1 MDGVSMALPPVF
13 RGQTTNVGTT
23 HLNPAAASGTGPGPA
38 QRKNVLARMATASRS
53 TLQKSRNFTG
63 ALFKARPG
71 DASSIPR
78 SAPAANTPHTAP
90 APNGATASTAAAAS
104 ATPQAN
110 APVPPNGPAP
120 TGPTTGQQPAIPLTP
135 RLSMAL
141 QNQKLTFGGGGQP
154 NRTERLLEGILSKHD
169 QRYQDLAPLN
179 TQDSQKSEY
188 LMVDS
193 QNRLLHAHASD
204 IAISVFKSSENRVTS
219 ANDGKKMAMPT
230 DAHRAQITGVH
241 KDANNT
247 AWRVHEN
254 KLYALQGGQWQEH
267 NQGATLKT
275 LHNIGDGKLFA
286 LNDKGKVYALGDL
299 DTPLPF
305 EHKVTALGRSPGGEL
320 MALSKDSQNQ
330 HLLVQR
336 NALGPDLHDMHHLIP
351 PTGTDNDEAMTPK
364 SVAIAGQRLLVT
376 TASGK
381 LLQATMP
388 TVEERKKTMFVA
400 GELTLQPAPPSPA
413 LLAAFGNH
421 TLSDFFHDEKNVLH
435 ARVKDQQG
443 LEHSAAWDDRKQDFV
458 PGWSMAPLIMDRQA
472 GLPAL
477 TPDPTTQIQLPRGKI
492 ALLEEKSSALVQVP
506 RGEYARPQD
515 KRLVVNPPA
524 EELKETTEKTLLVQ
538 DPRTEE
544 WKKTSEKDI
553 KALQAGQDGFAY
565 IIDKDGKLKQLKVA
579 PQAAAHDM
587 GRGAD
592 LALQGRGTE
601 AKGSALRGAEGVVAD
616 KLAVQNDQNFM
627 TLSDGKLRLHDQNGE
642 RAVLPQ
648 PPGTGNIQ
656 AISTGGKDWFALRDG
671 AVYRLS
677 GDDANARKLNPQRTW
692 QAVQAPPTPP
702 GAVIQDLR
710 PNHDRRLLATTSAG
724 EFVKTATGWEAAAPA
739 PAARRNDHAAFNRLA
754 AAEPE
759 ALRRGSAK
767 LTVNVMGSNN
777 IESMKAK
784 QYAPAS
790 LTQNY
795 LTSHLSLTGAAKV
808 PADSLQHAWKGR
820 EGLKPIY
827 NEETALLHELDTRAA
842 AATGAATATQ
852 TRPMAAR
859 ITELG
864 PRLTSP
870 ESSELAELFNW
881 FQTSVTEDL
890 QKTLRELAED
900 EGALQKN
907 GALNPAFQ
915 GKPRANDMLPQV
927 ASVLRHSGIDNGHE
941 VGQLLTSL
949 QNVHFTLE
957 RRNTQKPL
965 DRSRTQ
971 GDHQALLR
979 ARLALD
985 VKVLNDISAALD
997 GFAAEVNKPGAK
1009 DFGTIATAL
1018 ATLHN
1023 DTYEGS
1029 PVKRYTDAGFRDHAS
1044 LEASYDATK
1053 NLLKHLRKDNH
1064 PLKRNVLQGLQTPA
1078 GPNNADVTRSLTQ
1091 ALRDLEPRE
1100 SVKLNRNYGGGI
1112 TGGVAGPAE
1121 PAFLGFRGNIDPE
1134 RTYGLTFTRFDRGLK
1149 VSMSRE
1155 GAISGTGSFG
1165 FGGGKS
1171 DTRTTAGD
1179 SHANLQT
1186 NGGWFGGSLDA
1197 KYKYANSTALSF
1209 FIRDDE
1215 IDDFM
1220 ADLMQTP
1227 LASSKR
1233 PAQGGLKPMALM
1245 DRGVEKEVRTTG
1257 KHAFD
1262 LDAGVNLESRT
1273 NKGRTDAEPVAGF
1286 MRFGAGL
1293 LGTVSLLSAERE
1305 RTEGHGSDG
1314 LHTDIYSSNRARF
1327 LEKGSVT
1334 GYARMFSTVFTSRP
1348 SNLFVAGGAP
1358 LGVSATLAF
1367 DNKTGKSYDVRF
1379 KNALPLQ
1386 TADVKSLGETLE
1398 KAFPGMSKNPSP
1410 DGKNP
1415 EQVLHD
1421 LKRKYLTEKPDEN
1434 DAQYAARQSLRQL
1447 DRQNTAAG
1455 QGSSLMSLM
1464 DMVVKHN
1471 NVNRLD
1477 QSAPSKRQID
1487 RVKQMLGRDC
1497 NEGNA
1502 QRIHDMMSADPQ
1514 FKGLLD
1520 AMKDTKG
1527 ATRAEIKLEVRDD
1540 IKERIEDG
1548 ALSGRLTDAMLKD
1561 MLSDKNNLRIKSIA
1575 VFQTAA
1581 KEDSFGT
1588 PLPFVSYKSGSALSI
1603 ERLMGEVTFEY
1614 GVDQTQPKK
1623 ATVDGEIADR
1633 GDSQPAQELG
1643 QATHGAFRPR

>member
-1 MDGVSMALPPVF
+1 MA
-13 RGQTTNVGTT
+13 
-23 HLNPAAASGTGPGPA
+23 
-38 QRKNVLARMATASRS
+38 
-53 TLQKSRNFTG
+53 
-63 ALFKARPG
+63 
-71 DASSIPR
+71 
-78 SAPAANTPHTAP
+78 
-90 APNGATASTAAAAS
+90 
-104 ATPQAN
+104 
-110 APVPPNGPAP
+110 
-120 TGPTTGQQPAIPLTP
+120 LTP

-141 QNQKLTFGGGGQP
+141 HNQKLVVGAPGQT

-169 QRYQDLAPLN
+169 QRYQGLAELN
-179 TQDSQKSEY
+179 QSAEKTEY
-188 LMVDS
+188 LMVDT
-193 QNRLLHAHASD
+193 QHRLLHAHASD
-204 IAISVFKSSENRVTS
+204 AAISLFKSSENRPNS
-219 ANDGKKMAMPT
+219 ASHVAMPT

-241 KDANNT
+241 KDTSNT
-247 AWRVHEN
+247 AWRIHEN
-254 KLYALQGGQWQEH
+254 KLYALQGGQWQE
-267 NQGATLKT
+267 NTQGATLKT
-275 LHNIGDGKLFA
+275 LHNIGGGHLFG
-286 LNDKGKVYALGDL
+286 LNDTGKVYSLNDL
-299 DTPLPF
+299 NTPLPF
-305 EHKVTALGRSPGGEL
+305 EHKVTAMGRSQNGEL
-320 MALSKDSQNQ
+320 MALSEDPHGQ

-336 NALGPDLHDMHHLIP
+336 NALGPDVHDVHHLIA
-351 PTGTDNDEAMTPK
+351 PTGTDNDEAMKPK
-364 SVAIAGQRLLVT
+364 SVAIAGQRLLAT

-388 TVEERKKTMFVA
+388 TVAERQQTRFVA
-400 GELTLQPAPPSPA
+400 GELTLQEAPPSRA
-413 LLAAFGNH
+413 LQAALGNH
-421 TLSDFFHDEKNVLH
+421 TVSDFFHDEANVLH

-443 LEHSAAWDDRKQDFV
+443 LEHSAAWDDQRQDFV
-458 PGWSMAPLIMDRQA
+458 PGWSMAPLVMDRQR
-472 GLPAL
+472 GLPVL
-477 TPDPTTQIQLPRGKI
+477 TPDAAAQIQLPRGKI
-492 ALLEEKSSALVQVP
+492 ASH
-506 RGEYARPQD
+506 D
-515 KRLVVNPPA
+515 N
-524 EELKETTEKTLLVQ
+524 TLLVQ

-544 WKKTSEKDI
+544 WKKTTEKDI

-565 IIDKDGKLKQLKVA
+565 LIDKDGKLKQLKVA

-592 LALQGRGTE
+592 LALQGRATE
-601 AKGSALRGAEGVVAD
+601 AKGTALRGAEHLVAA

-627 TLSDGKLRLHDQNGE
+627 TLSDGELRLHDQNGE
-642 RAVLPQ
+642 RALLPK
-648 PPGTGNIQ
+648 PPGTGDIQ
-656 AISTGGKDWFALRDG
+656 AISTGGKHWFALREG
-671 AVYRLS
+671 TLFQLT
-677 GDDANARKLNPQRTW
+677 GDEANARELNPQRSW
-692 QAVQAPPTPP
+692 HAVLGPDTPLD
-702 GAVIQDLR
+702 ATVDDLR
-710 PNHDRRLLATTSAG
+710 PNHDGRLLATTSAG
-724 EFVKTATGWEAAAPA
+724 DFVKTATGWEAATPA
-739 PAARRNDHAAFNRLA
+739 PAAPRNDHAAFNRLA

-759 ALRRGSAK
+759 TLRRGAAK

-777 IESMKAK
+777 VESIKAK

-808 PADSLQHAWKGR
+808 PADSVQHAWKGR

-827 NEETALLHELDTRAA
+827 AEETALLNELGTRAA
-842 AATGAATATQ
+842 AANAATRAPV
-852 TRPMAAR
+852 RPMAER
-859 ITELG
+859 IEDLA
-864 PRLTSP
+864 PRLMSP

-890 QKTLRELAED
+890 QKTLRELAQD
-900 EGALQKN
+900 EGALLKN
-907 GALNPAFQ
+907 GAINPAFQ
-915 GKPRANDMLPQV
+915 GKPRDNDMLPHV
-927 ASVLRHSGIDNGHE
+927 ASVLRHSGIDNAHE

-949 QNVHFTLE
+949 QARQFTLE
-957 RRNTQKPL
+957 RRSTESPL
-965 DRSRTQ
+965 DGSRTQ
-971 GDHQALLR
+971 GDKQALLR

-985 VKVLNDISAALD
+985 VKVLNDISSALD
-997 GFAAEVNKPGAK
+997 RFTDEVKKPGAK
-1009 DFGTIATAL
+1009 DFGTIAKDL
-1018 ATLHN
+1018 AALHN
-1023 DTYEGS
+1023 EAYEGS

-1078 GPNNADVTRSLTQ
+1078 GPGNADVTRSLTQ

-1155 GAISGTGSFG
+1155 GAVSGTGSFG

-1171 DTRTTAGD
+1171 DTRSTPGD

-1215 IDDFM
+1215 LDAFM
-1220 ADLMQTP
+1220 ADLMLTP

-1233 PAQGGLKPMALM
+1233 PTQGGLKPMALM

-1293 LGTVSLLSAERE
+1293 LGSVSLLSAERE

-1348 SNLFVAGGAP
+1348 SNMFVAGGAP

-1386 TADVKSLGETLE
+1386 HADVKALSESLE
-1398 KAFPGMSKNPSP
+1398 KAFPGISKNPPP

-1415 EQVLHD
+1415 EQLLQD
-1421 LKRKYLTEKPDEN
+1421 LKRKYQTDQPDQN

-1447 DRQNTAAG
+1447 DRQNTAAR

-1477 QSAPSKRQID
+1477 QAAPSKRQID

-1497 NEGNA
+1497 NAGNA
-1502 QRIHDMMSADPQ
+1502 ERIHDMMSADPQ
-1514 FKGLLD
+1514 LKGLLD
-1520 AMKDTKG
+1520 AMKDSKG
-1527 ATRAEIKLEVRDD
+1527 TTRAEIKLEVRDD

-1548 ALSGRLTDAMLKD
+1548 ALSGRLTDEMLKD
-1561 MLSDKNNLRIKSIA
+1561 LLSDKNNLRIKSIA
-1575 VFQTAA
+1575 VFKTAA

-1588 PLPFVSYKSGSALSI
+1588 PFPFVSYKSGSALSI
-1603 ERLMGEVTFEY
+1603 ERLMGEVTFDY
-1614 GVDQTQPKK
+1614 GPDQTNPKK
-1623 ATVDGEIADR
+1623 ATADGEIADR
-1633 GDSQPAQELG
+1633 GDSQAAQDLG
-1643 QATHGAFRPR
+1643 QAAHGAFRPR

>member
-1 MDGVSMALPPVF
+1 MALPPVF
-13 RGQTTNVGTT
+13 RGHTTSVGTT
-23 HLNPAAASGTGPGPA
+23 HLNPSATPGTGTGPT

-53 TLQKSRNFTG
+53 TLQKSRHFAG
-63 ALFKARPG
+63 GLFKARPG

-78 SAPAANTPHTAP
+78 SAAAANTPQTALAPHAAP
-90 APNGATASTAAAAS
+90 ASTTAAAS

-110 APVPPNGPAP
+110 APVPP
-120 TGPTTGQQPAIPLTP
+120 TGPTPSAPTAAQPPANALTP

-141 QNQKLTFGGGGQP
+141 HNQRLTFGGTDQP
-154 NRTERLLEGILSKHD
+154 TPTERLLEGILSKHD

-179 TQDSQKSEY
+179 QDAQKAEY

-204 IAISVFKSSENRVTS
+204 IAISLFKSSENRVAS
-219 ANDGKKMAMPT
+219 ASDGKKMAMPT

-247 AWRVHEN
+247 AWRIHEN
-254 KLYALQGGQWQEH
+254 KLYALHGGQWQE
-267 NQGATLKT
+267 NTQGATLKT
-275 LHNIGDGKLFA
+275 LHNIGGGNLFG
-286 LNDKGKVYALGDL
+286 LNDGGKVYELSDL
-299 DTPLPF
+299 TKPLDF
-305 EHKVTALGRSPGGEL
+305 TEKVTALGRSTAGAL
-320 MALSKDSQNQ
+320 MALSENASGNQ
-330 HLLVQR
+330 LLQLR
-336 NALGPDLHDMHHLIP
+336 NGLGADRHDAFPLIT
-351 PTGTDNDEAMTPK
+351 PTGTDNDAAMKAK
-364 SVAIAGQRLLVT
+364 SVALIGDRLLAT
-376 TASGK
+376 TASGE
-381 LLQATMP
+381 LLEAHLP
-388 TVEERKKTMFVA
+388 TAEAQQNNLLVN
-400 GELTLQPAPPSPA
+400 ELTLQKVRPSPA
-413 LLAAFGNH
+413 LQTAFGHH
-421 TLSDFFHDEKNVLH
+421 TVSGFFHDEKNLLH
-435 ARVKDQQG
+435 ATVKDQQG
-443 LEHSAAWDDRKQDFV
+443 VEHSASWDQAKQDFV
-458 PGWSMAPLIMDRQA
+458 PGWVMAPLVMDRQH
-472 GLPAL
+472 GLPVL
-477 TPDPTTQIQLPRGKI
+477 TPDAATQIQLPRGKI
-492 ALLEEKSSALVQVP
+492 ALYEQKRSSRVQAP
-506 RGEYARPQD
+506 RGEYVRPLD
-515 KRLVVNPPA
+515 KRLVHNPPV
-524 EELKETTEKTLLVQ
+524 EELKETIEKTLLVQ
-538 DPRTEE
+538 DPRTDE

-565 IIDKDGKLKQLKVA
+565 LIDKDGKLKQLKVA
-579 PQAAAHDM
+579 PQAAAHEM

-601 AKGSALRGAEGVVAD
+601 AKGTALRGAEGVVAD

-627 TLSDGKLRLHDQNGE
+627 TLSGGKLRLHDQNGE

-648 PPGTGNIQ
+648 PPGTGDIQ
-656 AISTGGKDWFALRDG
+656 AISTGGKHWFALRGG
-671 AVYRLS
+671 AVFQLS
-677 GDDANARKLNPQRTW
+677 GDEANARRLNPQRTW
-692 QAVQAPPTPP
+692 QAVQGPTTPP
-702 GAVIQDLR
+702 GTVLQDLR
-710 PNHDRRLLATTSAG
+710 PNHDGRLLATTSAG
-724 EFVKTATGWEAAAPA
+724 EFVKTATGWEAATPA
-739 PAARRNDHAAFNRLA
+739 PARPSNDHAAFNRLA

-759 ALRRGSAK
+759 TLRRGSAK
-767 LTVNVMGSNN
+767 VTVNVMGSNN

-790 LTQNY
+790 LRQNY
-795 LTSHLSLTGAAKV
+795 LTSHLSLTGAVKV

-827 NEETALLHELDTRAA
+827 TEETALLRELSTRAA
-842 AATGAATATQ
+842 AATGAATGTPP
-852 TRPMAAR
+852 RPMAAR
-859 ITELG
+859 INELA
-864 PRLTSP
+864 PRLSP

-890 QKTLRELAED
+890 QKTLRELAQD
-900 EGALQKN
+900 EGALLKN
-907 GALNPAFQ
+907 GAINPAFQ
-915 GKPRANDMLPQV
+915 GKPRNNDMLPQV
-927 ASVLRHSGIDNGHE
+927 ASVLRDSGIDNAHE
-941 VGQLLTSL
+941 LGKLLTKL
-949 QNVHFTLE
+949 KNAHFTLE
-957 RRNTQKPL
+957 RRNTQSPL
-965 DRSRTQ
+965 DGSRTQ
-971 GDHQALLR
+971 GDNQALLR

-997 GFAAEVNKPGAK
+997 GFANEVKKPGAK
-1009 DFGTIATAL
+1009 DFDTIATAL

-1023 DTYEGS
+1023 DAYEGS

-1078 GPNNADVTRSLTQ
+1078 GPNNAAVMLALTE
-1091 ALRDLEPRE
+1091 ALQNLEPRE
-1100 SVKLNRNYGGGI
+1100 SLKLNRNYGGGV

-1171 DTRTTAGD
+1171 DTKTTPGD

-1220 ADLMQTP
+1220 IDLMQTQ

-1314 LHTDIYSSNRARF
+1314 LHADVYSSNRARF

-1379 KNALPLQ
+1379 KHALPLR
-1386 TADVKSLGETLE
+1386 TADVKTLGDTLE

-1410 DGKNP
+1410 AGKAP
-1415 EQVLHD
+1415 EKVLQD
-1421 LKRKYLTEKPDEN
+1421 LKNKYLKATSDEN

-1447 DRQNTAAG
+1447 DRQNTAAS

-1477 QSAPSKRQID
+1477 QAAPSKRQID

-1497 NEGNA
+1497 NPGNA
-1502 QRIHDMMSADPQ
+1502 ERIHEMMSADPQ
-1514 FKGLLD
+1514 LKGLLD
-1520 AMKDTKG
+1520 AMKDSKG
-1527 ATRAEIKLEVRDD
+1527 TTRAEIKLEVRDD
-1540 IKERIEDG
+1540 VKERIEDG

-1561 MLSDKNNLRIKSIA
+1561 ILGDKNNLRIKSIA
-1575 VFQTAA
+1575 VFRTAA
-1581 KEDSFGT
+1581 KEDAFGT
-1588 PLPFVSYKSGSALSI
+1588 PFPFVSFKSGSALSI
-1603 ERLMGEVTFEY
+1603 ERLMGEVTFDY
-1614 GVDQTQPKK
+1614 GPDQRNPKK
-1623 ATVDGEIADR
+1623 ATADGAIADR
-1633 GDSQPAQELG
+1633 GDSQPAHELG
-1643 QATHGAFRPR
+1643 QAGNGAFRPR

>member
-1 MDGVSMALPPVF
+1 MALPTVS

-23 HLNPAAASGTGPGPA
+23 HLNPAAATATGPT

-53 TLQKSRNFTG
+53 TLQKSRHFAG
-63 ALFKARPG
+63 GLFKARPG

-78 SAPAANTPHTAP
+78 ASGAGNTTNTAL
-90 APNGATASTAAAAS
+90 APNAAAAS
-104 ATPQAN
+104 TTAAASAAPQAN
-110 APVPPNGPAP
+110 APVPPTGPA
-120 TGPTTGQQPAIPLTP
+120 TTQLPAMAMTT

-141 QNQKLTFGGGGQP
+141 HNQQLTFGGSGQP

-169 QRYQDLAPLN
+169 QRYQGLAELN
-179 TQDSQKSEY
+179 QSAEKTEY
-188 LMVDS
+188 LLVDT
-193 QNRLLHAHASD
+193 QHRLLHAHASD
-204 IAISVFKSSENRVTS
+204 AAISLFKSSEKR
-219 ANDGKKMAMPT
+219 ANNAFDVAMPT
-230 DAHRAQITGVH
+230 DAHRAQVTGVH
-241 KDANNT
+241 KDANNM
-247 AWRVHEN
+247 AWRIHEN
-254 KLYALQGGQWQEH
+254 KLYALQGGQWHE
-267 NQGATLKT
+267 NTQGATLKT
-275 LHNIGDGKLFA
+275 LHNIGAGNLFGLNGEGLVYS
-286 LNDKGKVYALGDL
+286 LNDLN
-299 DTPLPF
+299 TPLNF
-305 EHKVTALGRSPGGEL
+305 DHKVTALGRSPDGQL
-320 MALSKDSQNQ
+320 MALSEDTQGQ

-336 NALGPDLHDMHHLIP
+336 NALGAGVHDVHHLIT
-351 PTGTDNDEAMTPK
+351 PTGTDNDEALKPK
-364 SVAIAGQRLLVT
+364 SVAIAGQRLLAT

-388 TVEERKKTMFVA
+388 AVDDRKKTMLVT

-421 TLSDFFHDEKNVLH
+421 TVSDFFHDDKNVLH

-443 LEHSAAWDDRKQDFV
+443 LEHSAAWDDKRQDFV
-458 PGWSMAPLIMDRQA
+458 PGWSMAPLVMDRQH
-472 GLPAL
+472 GLPVL
-477 TPDPTTQIQLPRGKI
+477 TPEAAAQIQLPRGKI
-492 ALLEEKSSALVQVP
+492 ASH
-506 RGEYARPQD
+506 D
-515 KRLVVNPPA
+515 N
-524 EELKETTEKTLLVQ
+524 TLLVQ

-544 WKKTSEKDI
+544 WKKTTEKDI

-565 IIDKDGKLKQLKVA
+565 IIDKDGKLKQLKVV

-601 AKGSALRGAEGVVAD
+601 AKGTALRGAEHLVAD

-627 TLSDGKLRLHDQNGE
+627 TLSDGELRLHDQNGE
-642 RAVLPQ
+642 RAQLPK
-648 PPGTGNIQ
+648 PPGTGDIQ
-656 AISTGGKDWFALRDG
+656 AISTGGKDWFALRGG
-671 AVYRLS
+671 ALFRLS
-677 GDDANARKLNPQRTW
+677 GDDANARKLNPQRAW
-692 QAVQAPPTPP
+692 QAVQGPTTPP
-702 GAVIQDLR
+702 GAVLQDLR
-710 PNHDRRLLATTSAG
+710 PHHDGRLVATTSAG
-724 EFVKTATGWEAAAPA
+724 EFVKTATGWEAATPA
-739 PAARRNDHAAFNRLA
+739 PAAPRNDHAAFNRLA

-759 ALRRGSAK
+759 TLRRGSAK

-777 IESMKAK
+777 VESMKVK
-784 QYAPAS
+784 QYAPAT
-790 LTQNY
+790 LRQNY
-795 LTSHLSLTGAAKV
+795 LTAHLSLTGAAKV

-820 EGLKPIY
+820 EGLRPIY
-827 NEETALLHELDTRAA
+827 TEETALLRELHTRATT
-842 AATGAATATQ
+842 ATGAPG
-852 TRPMAAR
+852 RPMAQR
-859 ITELG
+859 IDDLA
-864 PRLTSP
+864 PRLTSH
-870 ESSELAELFNW
+870 ESGELAELFNW

-890 QKTLRELAED
+890 QKTLRELAQD
-900 EGALQKN
+900 EGALLKN
-907 GALNPAFQ
+907 GTVNPAFR
-915 GKPRANDMLPQV
+915 GKPRTNDMLPQV
-927 ASVLRHSGIDNGHE
+927 AGVMRHSGIDNAHE
-941 VGQLLTSL
+941 LGQLLDSL
-949 QNVHFTLE
+949 ENAHFTLE
-957 RRNTQKPL
+957 RRNTEKPL
-965 DRSRTQ
+965 DGSRTQ
-971 GDHQALLR
+971 GDKQALLR

-985 VKVLNDISAALD
+985 VKVLNDISTALD
-997 GFAAEVNKPGAK
+997 GFADEVKKPGAK
-1009 DFGTIATAL
+1009 DFAPIATAL
-1018 ATLHN
+1018 AALHN

-1064 PLKRNVLQGLQTPA
+1064 PLKRNILQGLETPA

-1171 DTRTTAGD
+1171 DTKTTPGD
-1179 SHANLQT
+1179 SHANIQS

-1233 PAQGGLKPMALM
+1233 PTQGGLKPMELM

-1273 NKGRTDAEPVAGF
+1273 NKGQTDAEPVAGF

-1386 TADVKSLGETLE
+1386 TADVKTLGETLE
-1398 KAFPGMSKNPSP
+1398 KAFPGMSKNPSAE
-1410 DGKNP
+1410 GKNP
-1415 EQVLHD
+1415 EQVLQD
-1421 LKRKYLTEKPDEN
+1421 LKSKYLTATPDEN

-1477 QSAPSKRQID
+1477 QAAPSKRQID

-1502 QRIHDMMSADPQ
+1502 RRIHDMMSADPQ

-1527 ATRAEIKLEVRDD
+1527 TTRAEIKLEVRDD
-1540 IKERIEDG
+1540 IKERIETG
-1548 ALSGRLTDAMLKD
+1548 ALDGSLTDAMLKD
-1561 MLSDKNNLRIKSIA
+1561 MLGDKNNLRIKSIA
-1575 VFQTAA
+1575 VFKTAA

-1588 PLPFVSYKSGSALSI
+1588 PFPFVSYKSGSALSI

-1614 GVDQTQPKK
+1614 GMDPTNPKK
-1623 ATVDGEIADR
+1623 ATADGDIADR
-1633 GDSQPAQELG
+1633 GDSQPALELG
-1643 QATHGAFRPR
+1643 QVGNGAFRPR

>member
-1 MDGVSMALPPVF
+1 MALPPVL

-23 HLNPAAASGTGPGPA
+23 HLNPAAATASGPT

-53 TLQKSRNFTG
+53 TLQKSRNFAG
-63 ALFKARPG
+63 GLFKARPG

-78 SAPAANTPHTAP
+78 ASGAGNTTHTAL
-90 APNGATASTAAAAS
+90 APNAATASTTTAATTAATAS
-104 ATPQAN
+104 ATAQGH

-120 TGPTTGQQPAIPLTP
+120 TGPATGQQPAVPLTP

-141 QNQKLTFGGGGQP
+141 HNQKLTFGAPGQT

-169 QRYQDLAPLN
+169 QRYQGLAELN
-179 TQDSQKSEY
+179 QGAEKTEY
-188 LMVDS
+188 LLVDT

-204 IAISVFKSSENRVTS
+204 AAISLFKSSEKR
-219 ANDGKKMAMPT
+219 ANNAFDVAMPT

-241 KDANNT
+241 KDASNT
-247 AWRVHEN
+247 AWRIHEN
-254 KLYALQGGQWQEH
+254 KLYALQGGQWQE
-267 NQGATLKT
+267 NTQGATLKT
-275 LHNIGDGKLFA
+275 LHSIGDGNLFG
-286 LNDKGKVYALGDL
+286 LNDEGKVYSLNDL
-299 DTPLPF
+299 NTPLHF
-305 EHKVTALGRSPGGEL
+305 EHKVTALGRSSNGEL
-320 MALSKDSQNQ
+320 MALSEDSQGQ

-336 NALGPDLHDMHHLIP
+336 NALGLGVHDVHHLIT
-351 PTGTDNDEAMTPK
+351 PTGTDNDEAMKPK
-364 SVAIAGQRLLVT
+364 SVAIAGQRLLAT

-388 TVEERKKTMFVA
+388 TVDERQQMRFVA
-400 GELTLQPAPPSPA
+400 GELTLQEAPPSRA
-413 LLAAFGNH
+413 LQAAFGNH
-421 TLSDFFHDEKNVLH
+421 TVSDFFHDEANVLH

-443 LEHSAAWDDRKQDFV
+443 LEHSAAWDDKRQDFV
-458 PGWSMAPLIMDRQA
+458 PGWSMAPLVMDRQR
-472 GLPAL
+472 GLPVLA
-477 TPDPTTQIQLPRGKI
+477 PDAAAQIQLPRGKI
-492 ALLEEKSSALVQVP
+492 ASH
-506 RGEYARPQD
+506 D
-515 KRLVVNPPA
+515 N
-524 EELKETTEKTLLVQ
+524 TLLVQ

-544 WKKTSEKDI
+544 WKKTTEKDI

-601 AKGSALRGAEGVVAD
+601 AKGTAMRGAEHLVAD

-627 TLSDGKLRLHDQNGE
+627 TLSDGELRLHDQNGE
-642 RAVLPQ
+642 RALLPQ
-648 PPGTGNIQ
+648 PPGDGDIQ
-656 AISTGGKDWFALRDG
+656 AISTGGKHWFALRDG
-671 AVYRLS
+671 TLFQLT
-677 GDDANARKLNPQRTW
+677 GDDANARKLNPQRAW
-692 QAVQAPPTPP
+692 HAVLGPDTPLD
-702 GAVIQDLR
+702 ATLEDLR
-710 PNHDRRLLATTSAG
+710 PNHDGRLLATTSAG
-724 EFVKTATGWEAAAPA
+724 EFVKTATGWEAATPA
-739 PAARRNDHAAFNRLA
+739 PAAPRNDHAAFNRLA

-759 ALRRGSAK
+759 TLRRGSAK
-767 LTVNVMGSNN
+767 VTVNVMGSNN
-777 IESMKAK
+777 IESMKA
-784 QYAPAS
+784 QQFAPAS
-790 LTQNY
+790 FTQNY

-820 EGLKPIY
+820 EGLRPIY
-827 NEETALLHELDTRAA
+827 TEETALLRELDTRAT
-842 AATGAATATQ
+842 AATGAAG
-852 TRPMAAR
+852 RPMAER
-859 ITELG
+859 IDDLA
-864 PRLTSP
+864 PRLMSP

-900 EGALQKN
+900 EGALLKN
-907 GALNPAFQ
+907 GAINPAFR
-915 GKPRANDMLPQV
+915 GKPRDNDMLPQV

-941 VGQLLTSL
+941 VGQMLTSL
-949 QNVHFTLE
+949 QNAHFTLE
-957 RRNTQKPL
+957 RRNTQNPL
-965 DRSRTQ
+965 DGSRAQ
-971 GDHQALLR
+971 GDKQALLR

-997 GFAAEVNKPGAK
+997 GFADEVKKPGAK
-1009 DFGTIATAL
+1009 DFATIATAL

-1023 DTYEGS
+1023 EAYEGS
-1029 PVKRYTDAGFRDHAS
+1029 AVKRYTDAGFRDHAS

-1134 RTYGLTFTRFDRGLK
+1134 RNYGLTFTRFDRGLK

-1171 DTRTTAGD
+1171 DTKTTPGD

-1233 PAQGGLKPMALM
+1233 PTQAGLKPMELM

-1273 NKGRTDAEPVAGF
+1273 NKGQTDAEPVAGF

-1293 LGTVSLLSAERE
+1293 LGSVSLLSAERE

-1314 LHTDIYSSNRARF
+1314 LHTNIYSSNRARF

-1386 TADVKSLGETLE
+1386 QADVKALSESLE
-1398 KAFPGMSKNPSP
+1398 KAFPGMSKNPP
-1410 DGKNP
+1410 LDGKNP
-1415 EQVLHD
+1415 EQVLQD
-1421 LKRKYLTEKPDEN
+1421 LKRKYLTHRPDDN

-1477 QSAPSKRQID
+1477 QAAPSKRQID

-1520 AMKDTKG
+1520 AMKDTRG
-1527 ATRAEIKLEVRDD
+1527 TTRAEIKLEVRDD
-1540 IKERIEDG
+1540 VKERIEDG
-1548 ALSGRLTDAMLKD
+1548 ALSGRLTDQMLKD
-1561 MLSDKNNLRIKSIA
+1561 LLSDKNNLRIKSIA
-1575 VFQTAA
+1575 VFKTAA

-1588 PLPFVSYKSGSALSI
+1588 PFPFVSYKSGSALSI
-1603 ERLMGEVTFEY
+1603 ERLMGEVTFDY
-1614 GVDQTQPKK
+1614 GMDPTNPKK
-1623 ATVDGEIADR
+1623 ATADGDIADR
-1633 GDSQPAQELG
+1633 GDPQPAHELG
-1643 QATHGAFRPR
+1643 QANNGAFRPR

>member
-1 MDGVSMALPPVF
+1 MALPPVL

-23 HLNPAAASGTGPGPA
+23 HLNPAAATASGPT

-53 TLQKSRNFTG
+53 TLQKSRNFAG
-63 ALFKARPG
+63 GLFKARPG
-71 DASSIPR
+71 DASSVPR
-78 SAPAANTPHTAP
+78 ASGAGNTTNAAL
-90 APNGATASTAAAAS
+90 APNAATASTTAAAS
-104 ATPQAN
+104 AAPQAN
-110 APVPPNGPAP
+110 APVPPTGPGP
-120 TGPTTGQQPAIPLTP
+120 TGPTTGQQPAVPLTP

-141 QNQKLTFGGGGQP
+141 HNQKLTFGAPGQT

-169 QRYQDLAPLN
+169 QRYQGLAELN
-179 TQDSQKSEY
+179 QSTEKTEY
-188 LMVDS
+188 LLVDT
-193 QNRLLHAHASD
+193 QHRLLHAHASD
-204 IAISVFKSSENRVTS
+204 AAISLFKSSEKR
-219 ANDGKKMAMPT
+219 ANNAFDVAMPT

-241 KDANNT
+241 KDASNT
-247 AWRVHEN
+247 AWRIHEN
-254 KLYALQGGQWQEH
+254 KLYALQGGQWQE
-267 NQGATLKT
+267 NTQGATLKT
-275 LHNIGDGKLFA
+275 LHNIGSGNLFG
-286 LNDKGKVYALGDL
+286 LNDKGKVYSLNDL
-299 DTPLPF
+299 TAPLDF
-305 EHKVTALGRSPGGEL
+305 EDKVTALGRSTAGEL
-320 MALSKDSQNQ
+320 MALSENSSGSQ
-330 HLLVQR
+330 LLQLR
-336 NALGPDLHDMHHLIP
+336 NSLGPGVHDALQLIA
-351 PTGTDNDEAMTPK
+351 PTGTDNDEAMKAK
-364 SVAIAGQRLLVT
+364 SVAVIGDRLLAT

-381 LLQATMP
+381 LLQADLP
-388 TVEERKKTMFVA
+388 TAAERRNNLFVA
-400 GELTLQPAPPSPA
+400 GELTLQAAPPSRA
-413 LLAAFGNH
+413 LQAAFGNH
-421 TLSDFFHDEKNVLH
+421 TVSDFFHDEANVLH

-443 LEHSAAWDDRKQDFV
+443 LEHSAAWDDRRQDFV
-458 PGWSMAPLIMDRQA
+458 PGWSMAPLVMDRQR

-477 TPDPTTQIQLPRGKI
+477 TPDAATQIQLPRGKI
-492 ALLEEKSSALVQVP
+492 ALHEERRSAPVQLP
-506 RGEYARPQD
+506 RGEYVRPLD
-515 KRLVVNPPA
+515 KRLVHNPPV
-524 EELKETTEKTLLVQ
+524 EELKETIEKTLMVQ

-544 WKKTSEKDI
+544 WKKTTEKDV

-565 IIDKDGKLKQLKVA
+565 LIDKDGKLKQLKVA

-601 AKGSALRGAEGVVAD
+601 AKGTALRGAEHLVAD

-627 TLSDGKLRLHDQNGE
+627 TLSNGELRLHDQNGE
-642 RAVLPQ
+642 RAQLPK
-648 PPGTGNIQ
+648 PPGTGDIQ
-656 AISTGGKDWFALRDG
+656 AISTGGKDWFALRGG
-671 AVYRLS
+671 AVFQLS
-677 GDDANARKLNPQRTW
+677 GDDANARQLNPQRTW
-692 QAVQAPPTPP
+692 QAVQGPTTPP
-702 GAVIQDLR
+702 GAVLQDLR
-710 PNHDRRLLATTSAG
+710 PHHDGRLLATTSAG
-724 EFVKTATGWEAAAPA
+724 EFVKTAAGWEAATPA
-739 PAARRNDHAAFNRLA
+739 PAAPRNDHAAFNRLA

-759 ALRRGSAK
+759 TLRRGSAK

-777 IESMKAK
+777 VESMKVK
-784 QYAPAS
+784 QYAPAT
-790 LTQNY
+790 LRQNY

-820 EGLKPIY
+820 EGLRPIY
-827 NEETALLHELDTRAA
+827 TEETALLRELHTRAT
-842 AATGAATATQ
+842 AATGAAG
-852 TRPMAAR
+852 RPMAQR
-859 ITELG
+859 IDDLA

-870 ESSELAELFNW
+870 ESGELAELFNW

-890 QKTLRELAED
+890 QKTLRELAQD
-900 EGALQKN
+900 EGALLKN
-907 GALNPAFQ
+907 GAINPAFR
-915 GKPRANDMLPQV
+915 GKPRNNDMLPQV
-927 ASVLRHSGIDNGHE
+927 ASVLRDSGIDNAHE
-941 VGQLLTSL
+941 VGQLLTTL
-949 QNVHFTLE
+949 ENAHFTLE
-957 RRNTQKPL
+957 RRNTEKPL
-965 DRSRTQ
+965 DGSRTQ
-971 GDHQALLR
+971 GDKQALLR

-985 VKVLNDISAALD
+985 VKVLNDISIALD
-997 GFAAEVNKPGAK
+997 GFADEVKKPGAK
-1009 DFGTIATAL
+1009 DFAPIATAL
-1018 ATLHN
+1018 AALHN

-1064 PLKRNVLQGLQTPA
+1064 PLKRNILQGLETPA

-1171 DTRTTAGD
+1171 DTKTTSGD

-1233 PAQGGLKPMALM
+1233 PTQAGLKPMELM

-1273 NKGRTDAEPVAGF
+1273 NKGQTDAEPVAGF

-1379 KNALPLQ
+1379 KSALPLQ
-1386 TADVKSLGETLE
+1386 TADVKTLGETLD

-1415 EQVLHD
+1415 EQVLRD
-1421 LKRKYLTEKPDEN
+1421 LKGKYLTDTPAEN

-1471 NVNRLD
+1471 NVNRVD
-1477 QSAPSKRQID
+1477 QAAPSKRQID

-1502 QRIHDMMSADPQ
+1502 QRIHDMMSTDPQ

-1520 AMKDTKG
+1520 AMKDTRG
-1527 ATRAEIKLEVRDD
+1527 TTRAEIKLEVRDD

-1575 VFQTAA
+1575 VFKTAA

-1588 PLPFVSYKSGSALSI
+1588 PFPFVSYKSGSALSI

-1614 GVDQTQPKK
+1614 GMDPTNPKK
-1623 ATVDGEIADR
+1623 ATADGDIADR
-1633 GDSQPAQELG
+1633 GDSQPAHELG
-1643 QATHGAFRPR
+1643 QAGNGAFRPR

>member
-1 MDGVSMALPPVF
+1 MDGVSMALPPVL

-23 HLNPAAASGTGPGPA
+23 HLNPTAATATGPT

-53 TLQKSRNFTG
+53 TLAKSRNFAG
-63 ALFKARPG
+63 GLFKARPG

-78 SAPAANTPHTAP
+78 SAPAANTAVGANVATASASAQRLAP
-90 APNGATASTAAAAS
+90 APPT
-104 ATPQAN
+104 
-110 APVPPNGPAP
+110 GPAP
-120 TGPTTGQQPAIPLTP
+120 TGTTAGQPPALALTP

-141 QNQKLTFGGGGQP
+141 ENRKLVVGAPGQT
-154 NRTERLLEGILSKHD
+154 NRTERLLEGVLNKHD
-169 QRYQDLAPLN
+169 QRYQGLAQLN
-179 TQDSQKSEY
+179 QSAAKTEY
-188 LMVDS
+188 LLVDT
-193 QNRLLHAHASD
+193 QHRLLHAHASD
-204 IAISVFKSSENRVTS
+204 AAISLFKSSENRPYNASHV
-219 ANDGKKMAMPT
+219 AMPT

-247 AWRVHEN
+247 AWRIHEN
-254 KLYALQGGQWQEH
+254 KLYALQGGQWQEQT
-267 NQGATLKT
+267 QGAALKS
-275 LHNIGDGKLFA
+275 LHNIGEGNLFGLDDEGQVYS
-286 LNDKGKVYALGDL
+286 LNNLN
-299 DTPLPF
+299 TPLTF
-305 EHKVTALGRSPGGEL
+305 EHKVTALGRSPDGEL
-320 MALSKDSQNQ
+320 MALSEDSQAQ
-330 HLLVQR
+330 QLLVQR
-336 NALGPDLHDMHHLIP
+336 NALGPDLHDVHHLIA
-351 PTGTDNDEAMTPK
+351 PTGTDNDEAMKPK
-364 SVAIAGQRLLVT
+364 SVAIAGQRLLAT

-381 LLQATMP
+381 WLEATMP
-388 TVEERKKTMFVA
+388 SIDDRKNNMFVA
-400 GELTLQPAPPSPA
+400 GELTLQEARPSPA
-413 LLAAFGNH
+413 LQAAFGNH
-421 TLSDFFHDEKNVLH
+421 TVSDFFHDEANVLH

-443 LEHSAAWDDRKQDFV
+443 LEHSAAWDDKRRDFV
-458 PGWSMAPLIMDRQA
+458 PGWSMAPLVMDRQR
-472 GLPAL
+472 GLPVL
-477 TPDPTTQIQLPRGKI
+477 TPDVATQIQLPRGKI
-492 ALLEEKSSALVQVP
+492 ACH
-506 RGEYARPQD
+506 D
-515 KRLVVNPPA
+515 N
-524 EELKETTEKTLLVQ
+524 TLLVQ

-544 WKKTSEKDI
+544 WKKTTEKDL
-553 KALQAGQDGFAY
+553 KAVQAGQDGFAY

-587 GRGAD
+587 GRGVD

-601 AKGSALRGAEGVVAD
+601 AKGTAMRGAEHLVAD

-627 TLSDGKLRLHDQNGE
+627 TLSEGKLRLHDQNGQ
-642 RAVLPQ
+642 RALLPQ
-648 PPGTGNIQ
+648 PPGTGDIQ
-656 AISTGGKDWFALRDG
+656 AISTGSKHWFALRDG
-671 AVYRLS
+671 ALFQLT
-677 GDDANARKLNPQRTW
+677 GDDADARQLNPQRTW
-692 QAVQAPPTPP
+692 HAVLGPNTPVE
-702 GAVIQDLR
+702 ATLEDLR
-710 PNHDRRLLATTSAG
+710 PNHDGRLLATTTAG

-739 PAARRNDHAAFNRLA
+739 PAAPRNDHAAFNRLA

-759 ALRRGSAK
+759 TLRRGTAK

-808 PADSLQHAWKGR
+808 PADSIQHAWKGR

-827 NEETALLHELDTRAA
+827 TEETALLRELQTRAPGA
-842 AATGAATATQ
+842 IGAAGQ
-852 TRPMAAR
+852 PMAER
-859 ITELG
+859 IHDLG

-870 ESSELAELFNW
+870 ESKELAELFNW

-890 QKTLRELAED
+890 QKTLRELAQD
-900 EGALQKN
+900 EGALLKN
-907 GALNPAFQ
+907 GAINPAFR
-915 GKPRANDMLPQV
+915 GKPRDNDMLPQV
-927 ASVLRHSGIDNGHE
+927 ASLLRHSGVDNTHE
-941 VGQLLTSL
+941 LGQLLTSL
-949 QNVHFTLE
+949 QSKQFTLE
-957 RRNTQKPL
+957 RRNTETPL
-965 DRSRTQ
+965 GGTRTQ
-971 GDHQALLR
+971 GDSQALLR

-985 VKVLNDISAALD
+985 VKVLNDISTALD
-997 GFAAEVNKPGAK
+997 GFASEVKKPGNK

-1018 ATLHN
+1018 AALHN

-1064 PLKRNVLQGLQTPA
+1064 PLKRNVLQGLETAA

-1100 SVKLNRNYGGGI
+1100 SVKLNRSYGGGI
-1112 TGGVAGPAE
+1112 TGGMAGPAE

-1171 DTRTTAGD
+1171 DTHTTPGD
-1179 SHANLQT
+1179 SHANLQS

-1209 FIRDDE
+1209 FIREDE
-1215 IDDFM
+1215 LDEFM

-1233 PAQGGLKPMALM
+1233 PVQGGLKPMALM

-1273 NKGRTDAEPVAGF
+1273 NKGQTDAEPVAGF

-1293 LGTVSLLSAERE
+1293 LGSVSLLSAERE

-1314 LHTDIYSSNRARF
+1314 LQTNIYSSNRARF

-1334 GYARMFSTVFTSRP
+1334 GYARMFSTVFSSRP
-1348 SNLFVAGGAP
+1348 SNLFVAGNAP

-1386 TADVKSLGETLE
+1386 TADVKTLGETLE

-1415 EQVLHD
+1415 EQVLQH
-1421 LKRKYLTEKPDEN
+1421 LKGKYLKDTPDEN

-1447 DRQNTAAG
+1447 DRQNTAAS

-1477 QSAPSKRQID
+1477 QAAPSKRQID
-1487 RVKQMLGRDC
+1487 RVKELLGRDC
-1497 NEGNA
+1497 NPGNA
-1502 QRIHDMMSADPQ
+1502 QRIHDLMSADPQ

-1520 AMKDTKG
+1520 AMKESKG
-1527 ATRAEIKLEVRDD
+1527 TTRAEIKLEVRDD

-1561 MLSDKNNLRIKSIA
+1561 ILSDKNNLRIKSIA
-1575 VFQTAA
+1575 VFKTAA
-1581 KEDSFGT
+1581 KEDAFGT
-1588 PLPFVSYKSGSALSI
+1588 PFPFVSYKSGSALSI
-1603 ERLMGEVTFEY
+1603 ERLMGEVAFDY
-1614 GVDQTQPKK
+1614 GMDPMNPKK
-1623 ATVDGEIADR
+1623 ATADGEIADR
-1633 GDSQPAQELG
+1633 GDSQAAHELG

>member
-1 MDGVSMALPPVF
+1 MALNSVF
-13 RGQTTNVGTT
+13 RGQATNVGSV
-23 HLNPAAASGTGPGPA
+23 PATPSASATGPA
-38 QRKNVLARMATASRS
+38 QRKNVMARMATASRS
-53 TLQKSRNFTG
+53 TLQKSRNFAG
-63 ALFKARPG
+63 GLFKARQG
-71 DASSIPR
+71 DASSTPR
-78 SAPAANTPHTAP
+78 ASGAGNTTNTAL
-90 APNGATASTAAAAS
+90 APNAAAAS
-104 ATPQAN
+104 ATAAASAAPQAN
-110 APVPPNGPAP
+110 APVPPTGPAPAAP
-120 TGPTTGQQPAIPLTP
+120 TGPATTQLPAMAMTP

-141 QNQKLTFGGGGQP
+141 HNQQLTFGGSGQP

-169 QRYQDLAPLN
+169 QRYQGLAELN
-179 TQDSQKSEY
+179 QSTEKTEY
-188 LMVDS
+188 LLVDT
-193 QNRLLHAHASD
+193 QHRLLHAHASD
-204 IAISVFKSSENRVTS
+204 AAISLFKSSEKR
-219 ANDGKKMAMPT
+219 ANNAFDVAMPT

-247 AWRVHEN
+247 AWRIHEN
-254 KLYALQGGQWQEH
+254 KLYALQGGQWQE
-267 NQGATLKT
+267 NTQGATLKT
-275 LHNIGDGKLFA
+275 LHNIGAGNLFGLNGEGRVYS
-286 LNDKGKVYALGDL
+286 LNDLN
-299 DTPLPF
+299 TPLNF
-305 EHKVTALGRSPGGEL
+305 DHKVTALGRSPDGQL
-320 MALSKDSQNQ
+320 MALSEDTQGQ

-336 NALGPDLHDMHHLIP
+336 NALGAGVHDVHHLIT
-351 PTGTDNDEAMTPK
+351 PTGTDNDEALKPK
-364 SVAIAGQRLLVT
+364 SVAIAGQRLLAT

-388 TVEERKKTMFVA
+388 AVDDRKKTMFVT

-421 TLSDFFHDEKNVLH
+421 TVSDFFHDDKNVLH

-443 LEHSAAWDDRKQDFV
+443 LEHSAAWDDKRQDFV
-458 PGWSMAPLIMDRQA
+458 PGWSMAPLVMDRQQ
-472 GLPAL
+472 GLPVL
-477 TPDPTTQIQLPRGKI
+477 TPDAAAQIQLPRGKI
-492 ALLEEKSSALVQVP
+492 ASH
-506 RGEYARPQD
+506 D
-515 KRLVVNPPA
+515 N
-524 EELKETTEKTLLVQ
+524 TLLVQ

-544 WKKTSEKDI
+544 WKKTTEKDI

-565 IIDKDGKLKQLKVA
+565 IIDKDGKLKQLKVV

-601 AKGSALRGAEGVVAD
+601 AKGTALRGAEHLVAD

-627 TLSDGKLRLHDQNGE
+627 TLSDGELRLHDQNGE
-642 RAVLPQ
+642 RAQLPK
-648 PPGTGNIQ
+648 PPGTGDIQ
-656 AISTGGKDWFALRDG
+656 AISTGGKDWFALRGG
-671 AVYRLS
+671 ALFRLS

-692 QAVQAPPTPP
+692 QAVQGPTTPP
-702 GAVIQDLR
+702 GAVLQDLR
-710 PNHDRRLLATTSAG
+710 PHHDGRLLATTSAG
-724 EFVKTATGWEAAAPA
+724 EFVKTATGWEAATPT
-739 PAARRNDHAAFNRLA
+739 PAAPRNDHAAFNRLA

-759 ALRRGSAK
+759 TLRRGSAK

-777 IESMKAK
+777 VESMKVK
-784 QYAPAS
+784 QYAPAT
-790 LTQNY
+790 LRQNY
-795 LTSHLSLTGAAKV
+795 LTAHLSLTGAAKV

-820 EGLKPIY
+820 EGLRPIY
-827 NEETALLHELDTRAA
+827 TEETALLRELHTRAT
-842 AATGAATATQ
+842 AATGAPG
-852 TRPMAAR
+852 RPMAQR
-859 ITELG
+859 IDDLA

-870 ESSELAELFNW
+870 ESGELAELFNW

-890 QKTLRELAED
+890 QKTLRELAQD
-900 EGALQKN
+900 EGALLKN
-907 GALNPAFQ
+907 GAVNPAFR
-915 GKPRANDMLPQV
+915 GKPRTNDMLSQV
-927 ASVLRHSGIDNGHE
+927 AGVLRHSGIDNAHE
-941 VGQLLTSL
+941 LGQLLDSL
-949 QNVHFTLE
+949 ENAHFTLE
-957 RRNTQKPL
+957 RRNTEKPL
-965 DRSRTQ
+965 DGSRTQ
-971 GDHQALLR
+971 GDKQALLR

-997 GFAAEVNKPGAK
+997 GFADEVKKPGAK
-1009 DFGTIATAL
+1009 DFAPIATAL
-1018 ATLHN
+1018 AALHN

-1064 PLKRNVLQGLQTPA
+1064 PLKRNILQGLETPA

-1171 DTRTTAGD
+1171 DTKTTPGD
-1179 SHANLQT
+1179 SHANIQS

-1233 PAQGGLKPMALM
+1233 PTQAGLKPMELM

-1273 NKGRTDAEPVAGF
+1273 NKGQTDAEPVAGF

-1386 TADVKSLGETLE
+1386 TADVKTLGETLE
-1398 KAFPGMSKNPSP
+1398 KAFPGLSKNPSAE
-1410 DGKNP
+1410 GKNP
-1415 EQVLHD
+1415 GQVLQD
-1421 LKRKYLTEKPDEN
+1421 LKSKYLTATPDEN

-1477 QSAPSKRQID
+1477 QAAPSKRQID

-1527 ATRAEIKLEVRDD
+1527 TTRAEIKLEVRDD
-1540 IKERIEDG
+1540 IKERVETG
-1548 ALSGRLTDAMLKD
+1548 ALDGSLTDAMLKD
-1561 MLSDKNNLRIKSIA
+1561 MLGDKNNLRIKSIA
-1575 VFQTAA
+1575 VFKTAA

-1588 PLPFVSYKSGSALSI
+1588 PFPFVSYKSGSALSI

-1614 GVDQTQPKK
+1614 GMDPTNPKK
-1623 ATVDGEIADR
+1623 ATADGDIADR
-1633 GDSQPAQELG
+1633 GDSQPALELG
-1643 QATHGAFRPR
+1643 QVGNGAFRPR

>member
-1 MDGVSMALPPVF
+1 MA
-13 RGQTTNVGTT
+13 
-23 HLNPAAASGTGPGPA
+23 
-38 QRKNVLARMATASRS
+38 
-53 TLQKSRNFTG
+53 
-63 ALFKARPG
+63 
-71 DASSIPR
+71 
-78 SAPAANTPHTAP
+78 
-90 APNGATASTAAAAS
+90 
-104 ATPQAN
+104 
-110 APVPPNGPAP
+110 
-120 TGPTTGQQPAIPLTP
+120 LTP

-141 QNQKLTFGGGGQP
+141 HNQKLVVGAPGQT

-169 QRYQDLAPLN
+169 QRYQGLAELN
-179 TQDSQKSEY
+179 QSAEKTEY
-188 LMVDS
+188 LMVDT
-193 QNRLLHAHASD
+193 QHRLLHAHASD
-204 IAISVFKSSENRVTS
+204 AAISLFKSSENRPNS
-219 ANDGKKMAMPT
+219 ASHVAMPT

-241 KDANNT
+241 KDTSNT
-247 AWRVHEN
+247 AWRIHEN
-254 KLYALQGGQWQEH
+254 KLYALQGGQWQE
-267 NQGATLKT
+267 NTQGATLKT
-275 LHNIGDGKLFA
+275 LHNIGGGHLFG
-286 LNDKGKVYALGDL
+286 LNDTGKVYSLNDL
-299 DTPLPF
+299 NTPLPF
-305 EHKVTALGRSPGGEL
+305 EHKVTAMGRSQNGEL
-320 MALSKDSQNQ
+320 MALSEDPHGQ

-336 NALGPDLHDMHHLIP
+336 NALGPDVHDVHHLIA
-351 PTGTDNDEAMTPK
+351 PTGTDNDDAMKPK
-364 SVAIAGQRLLVT
+364 SVAIAGQRLLAT

-388 TVEERKKTMFVA
+388 TVAERQQTRFVA
-400 GELTLQPAPPSPA
+400 GELVLEEAPPSKA
-413 LLAAFGNH
+413 LQAAFGNH
-421 TLSDFFHDEKNVLH
+421 TLSEFFHDEANVLH

-443 LEHSAAWDDRKQDFV
+443 LEHSAAWDDQRQDFV
-458 PGWSMAPLIMDRQA
+458 PGWSMAPLVMDRQR
-472 GLPAL
+472 GLPVL
-477 TPDPTTQIQLPRGKI
+477 TPDAATQIQLPRGKI
-492 ALLEEKSSALVQVP
+492 AS
-506 RGEYARPQD
+506 QD
-515 KRLVVNPPA
+515 N
-524 EELKETTEKTLLVQ
+524 TLLVQ

-544 WKKTSEKDI
+544 WKKTTEKDI

-565 IIDKDGKLKQLKVA
+565 LIDKDGKLKQLKVA

-592 LALQGRGTE
+592 LALQGRATE
-601 AKGSALRGAEGVVAD
+601 AKGTALRGAEHLVAD

-627 TLSDGKLRLHDQNGE
+627 TLSDGELRLHDQNGE
-642 RAVLPQ
+642 RALLPK
-648 PPGTGNIQ
+648 PPGTGDIQ
-656 AISTGGKDWFALRDG
+656 AISTGGKHWFALREG
-671 AVYRLS
+671 TLFQLT
-677 GDDANARKLNPQRTW
+677 GDEANARELNPQRSW
-692 QAVQAPPTPP
+692 HAVLGPDTPLD
-702 GAVIQDLR
+702 ATVDDLR
-710 PNHDRRLLATTSAG
+710 PNHDGRLLATTSAG
-724 EFVKTATGWEAAAPA
+724 DFVKTATGWEAATPA
-739 PAARRNDHAAFNRLA
+739 PAAPRNDHAAFNRLA

-759 ALRRGSAK
+759 TLRRGAAK

-777 IESMKAK
+777 VESIKAK

-808 PADSLQHAWKGR
+808 PADSVQHAWKGR

-827 NEETALLHELDTRAA
+827 AEETALLNELGTRATAAHA
-842 AATGAATATQ
+842 AARAPV
-852 TRPMAAR
+852 RPMAER
-859 ITELG
+859 IEDLA
-864 PRLTSP
+864 PRLMSP

-890 QKTLRELAED
+890 QKTLRELAQD
-900 EGALQKN
+900 EGALLKN
-907 GALNPAFQ
+907 GAINPAFQ
-915 GKPRANDMLPQV
+915 GKPRDNDMLPHV
-927 ASVLRHSGIDNGHE
+927 ASVLRHSGIDNAHE

-949 QNVHFTLE
+949 QARQFTLE
-957 RRNTQKPL
+957 RRSTESPL
-965 DRSRTQ
+965 DGSRTQ
-971 GDHQALLR
+971 GDKQALLR

-985 VKVLNDISAALD
+985 VKVLNDISSALD
-997 GFAAEVNKPGAK
+997 GFTDEVKKPGAK
-1009 DFGTIATAL
+1009 DFGTIAKDL

-1023 DTYEGS
+1023 EAYEGS

-1078 GPNNADVTRSLTQ
+1078 GPGNADVTRSLTQ

-1155 GAISGTGSFG
+1155 GAVSGTGSFG

-1171 DTRTTAGD
+1171 DTRSTPGD

-1215 IDDFM
+1215 LDAFM
-1220 ADLMQTP
+1220 ADLMLTP

-1233 PAQGGLKPMALM
+1233 PTQGGLKPMALM

-1293 LGTVSLLSAERE
+1293 LGSVSLLSAERE

-1348 SNLFVAGGAP
+1348 SNMFVAGGAP

-1386 TADVKSLGETLE
+1386 HADVKALSESLE
-1398 KAFPGMSKNPSP
+1398 KAFPGMSKNPPP

-1415 EQVLHD
+1415 EQLLQD
-1421 LKRKYLTEKPDEN
+1421 LKRKYQTDQPDQN

-1447 DRQNTAAG
+1447 DRQNTAAR

-1477 QSAPSKRQID
+1477 QAAPSKRQID

-1497 NEGNA
+1497 NAGNA
-1502 QRIHDMMSADPQ
+1502 ERIHDMMSADPQ
-1514 FKGLLD
+1514 LKGLLD
-1520 AMKDTKG
+1520 AMKDSKG
-1527 ATRAEIKLEVRDD
+1527 TTRAEIKLEVRDD
-1540 IKERIEDG
+1540 IKQLIEDG
-1548 ALSGRLTDAMLKD
+1548 ALNGTLSDQMLKD
-1561 MLSDKNNLRIKSIA
+1561 TLGDKNNLRIKSIA
-1575 VFQTAA
+1575 VFKTAA

-1588 PLPFVSYKSGSALSI
+1588 PFPFVSYKSGSALSI
-1603 ERLMGEVTFEY
+1603 ERLMGEVTFDY
-1614 GVDQTQPKK
+1614 GPDQTNPKK
-1623 ATVDGEIADR
+1623 ATADGEIADR
-1633 GDSQPAQELG
+1633 GDPQAAQDLG

>member
-1 MDGVSMALPPVF
+1 MALPPVS

-23 HLNPAAASGTGPGPA
+23 HLNPAAATATGPT

-53 TLQKSRNFTG
+53 TLQKSRHFAG
-63 ALFKARPG
+63 GLFKARPG

-78 SAPAANTPHTAP
+78 ASGAGNTTNTVL
-90 APNGATASTAAAAS
+90 APNAAAAS
-104 ATPQAN
+104 TTAAASTAPQAN
-110 APVPPNGPAP
+110 APLPPTGPAP
-120 TGPTTGQQPAIPLTP
+120 TAPTGPATAQPHAMAMTP

-141 QNQKLTFGGGGQP
+141 HNQKLAFGAPGQP

-169 QRYQDLAPLN
+169 QRYQGLAELN
-179 TQDSQKSEY
+179 QTAEKTEY
-188 LMVDS
+188 LLVDT
-193 QNRLLHAHASD
+193 QHRLLHAHASD
-204 IAISVFKSSENRVTS
+204 AAISLFKSSEKR
-219 ANDGKKMAMPT
+219 ANNAFDVAMPT

-247 AWRVHEN
+247 AWRIHEN
-254 KLYALQGGQWQEH
+254 KLYALQGGQWQE
-267 NQGATLKT
+267 NTQGATLKT
-275 LHNIGDGKLFA
+275 LHNIGAGNLFGLNGEGRVYS
-286 LNDKGKVYALGDL
+286 LNDLN
-299 DTPLPF
+299 TPLNF
-305 EHKVTALGRSPGGEL
+305 DHKVTALGRSPDGQL
-320 MALSKDSQNQ
+320 MALSEDTQGQ

-336 NALGPDLHDMHHLIP
+336 NALGPDLHDVHHLIT
-351 PTGTDNDEAMTPK
+351 PTGTDNDEALKPK
-364 SVAIAGQRLLVT
+364 SVAIAGQRLLAT

-388 TVEERKKTMFVA
+388 AVDDRKKTMFVT

-421 TLSDFFHDEKNVLH
+421 TVSDFFHDDKNVLH

-443 LEHSAAWDDRKQDFV
+443 LEHSAAWDDKRQDFV
-458 PGWSMAPLIMDRQA
+458 PGWSMAPLVMDRQH
-472 GLPAL
+472 GLPVL
-477 TPDPTTQIQLPRGKI
+477 TPDAAAQIQLPRGKI
-492 ALLEEKSSALVQVP
+492 ASH
-506 RGEYARPQD
+506 D
-515 KRLVVNPPA
+515 N
-524 EELKETTEKTLLVQ
+524 TLLVQ

-544 WKKTSEKDI
+544 WKKTTEKDI

-565 IIDKDGKLKQLKVA
+565 IIDKDGKLKQLKVV

-601 AKGSALRGAEGVVAD
+601 AKGTALRGAEHLVAD

-627 TLSDGKLRLHDQNGE
+627 TLSDGELRLHDQNGE
-642 RAVLPQ
+642 RAQLPK
-648 PPGTGNIQ
+648 PPGTGDIQ
-656 AISTGGKDWFALRDG
+656 AISTGGKDWFALRGG
-671 AVYRLS
+671 ALFQLS

-692 QAVQAPPTPP
+692 QAVQGPTTPP
-702 GAVIQDLR
+702 GAVLQDLR
-710 PNHDRRLLATTSAG
+710 PHHDGRLLATTSAG
-724 EFVKTATGWEAAAPA
+724 EFVKTATGWEAATPA
-739 PAARRNDHAAFNRLA
+739 PAAPRNDHAAFNRLA

-759 ALRRGSAK
+759 TLRRGSAK

-777 IESMKAK
+777 VESMKVK
-784 QYAPAS
+784 QYAPAT
-790 LTQNY
+790 LRQNY
-795 LTSHLSLTGAAKV
+795 LTAHLSLTGAAKV

-820 EGLKPIY
+820 EGLRPIY
-827 NEETALLHELDTRAA
+827 TEETALLRELHTRAT
-842 AATGAATATQ
+842 AATGAPG
-852 TRPMAAR
+852 RPMAQR
-859 ITELG
+859 IDDLA

-870 ESSELAELFNW
+870 ESGELAELFNW

-890 QKTLRELAED
+890 QKTLRELARD
-900 EGALQKN
+900 EGALLKN
-907 GALNPAFQ
+907 GAVNPAFR
-915 GKPRANDMLPQV
+915 GKPRTNDMLPQV
-927 ASVLRHSGIDNGHE
+927 ASVLRHSGIDNAHE
-941 VGQLLTSL
+941 LGQLLDSL
-949 QNVHFTLE
+949 ENAHFTLE
-957 RRNTQKPL
+957 RRNTEKPL
-965 DRSRTQ
+965 DGSRTQ
-971 GDHQALLR
+971 GDKQALLR

-997 GFAAEVNKPGAK
+997 GFADEVKKPGAK
-1009 DFGTIATAL
+1009 DFAPIATAL
-1018 ATLHN
+1018 AALHN

-1064 PLKRNVLQGLQTPA
+1064 PLKRNILQGLETPA

-1171 DTRTTAGD
+1171 DTKTTPGD
-1179 SHANLQT
+1179 SHANIQS

-1233 PAQGGLKPMALM
+1233 PTQAGLKPMELM

-1273 NKGRTDAEPVAGF
+1273 NKGQTDAEPVAGF

-1386 TADVKSLGETLE
+1386 TADVKTLAETLE

-1415 EQVLHD
+1415 EQVLQD
-1421 LKRKYLTEKPDEN
+1421 LKGKYLTATPDEN

-1477 QSAPSKRQID
+1477 HAAPSKRQID

-1527 ATRAEIKLEVRDD
+1527 TTRAEIKLEVRDD
-1540 IKERIEDG
+1540 IKERIETAALDG
-1548 ALSGRLTDAMLKD
+1548 SLTDAMLKD

-1575 VFQTAA
+1575 VFKTAA

-1588 PLPFVSYKSGSALSI
+1588 PFPFVSYKSGSALSI
-1603 ERLMGEVTFEY
+1603 ERLMGEVSFEY
-1614 GVDQTQPKK
+1614 GMDPTTPKK
-1623 ATVDGEIADR
+1623 ATADGDIADR
-1633 GDSQPAQELG
+1633 GDSQPAHELG
-1643 QATHGAFRPR
+1643 QVGNGAFRPR

>member
-1 MDGVSMALPPVF
+1 MALPPVL

-23 HLNPAAASGTGPGPA
+23 HLNPATATGSGPA

-53 TLQKSRNFTG
+53 TLQKSRNFAG
-63 ALFKARPG
+63 GLFKARPG

-78 SAPAANTPHTAP
+78 ASGAGNTTHTAL
-90 APNGATASTAAAAS
+90 APHAATASTTTAATTAATAS
-104 ATPQAN
+104 ATAQGH

-120 TGPTTGQQPAIPLTP
+120 TGPATGQQPAVPLTP

-141 QNQKLTFGGGGQP
+141 HNQKLAFGAPGQI

-169 QRYQDLAPLN
+169 QRYQGLAELN
-179 TQDSQKSEY
+179 QGAEKTEY
-188 LMVDS
+188 LLVDT

-204 IAISVFKSSENRVTS
+204 AAISLFKSSEKR
-219 ANDGKKMAMPT
+219 ANNAFDVAMPT

-241 KDANNT
+241 KDASNT
-247 AWRVHEN
+247 AWRIHEN
-254 KLYALQGGQWQEH
+254 KLYALQGGQWQE
-267 NQGATLKT
+267 NTQGATLKT
-275 LHNIGDGKLFA
+275 LHNIGDGNLFG
-286 LNDKGKVYALGDL
+286 LNDEGKVYSLNDL
-299 DTPLPF
+299 NTPLHF
-305 EHKVTALGRSPGGEL
+305 EHKVTALGRSSNGEL
-320 MALSKDSQNQ
+320 MALSEDSQEQ

-336 NALGPDLHDMHHLIP
+336 NALGPGVHDVHHLIT
-351 PTGTDNDEAMTPK
+351 PTGTDNDEAMKPK
-364 SVAIAGQRLLVT
+364 SVAIAGQRLLAT

-388 TVEERKKTMFVA
+388 TVDERQQMRFVA
-400 GELTLQPAPPSPA
+400 GELTLQQAPPSRA
-413 LLAAFGNH
+413 LQAAFGNH
-421 TLSDFFHDEKNVLH
+421 TVSDFFHDEANVLH

-443 LEHSAAWDDRKQDFV
+443 LEHSAAWDDKRQDFV
-458 PGWSMAPLIMDRQA
+458 PGWSMAPLVMDRQR
-472 GLPAL
+472 GLPVL
-477 TPDPTTQIQLPRGKI
+477 TPDAAAQIQLPRGKI
-492 ALLEEKSSALVQVP
+492 ASH
-506 RGEYARPQD
+506 D
-515 KRLVVNPPA
+515 N
-524 EELKETTEKTLLVQ
+524 TLLVQ

-544 WKKTSEKDI
+544 WKKTTEKDI

-601 AKGSALRGAEGVVAD
+601 AKGTAMRGAEHLVAD

-627 TLSDGKLRLHDQNGE
+627 TLSDGELRLHDQNGE
-642 RAVLPQ
+642 RALLPQ
-648 PPGTGNIQ
+648 PPGNGDIQ
-656 AISTGGKDWFALRDG
+656 AISTGGKHWFALRDG
-671 AVYRLS
+671 TLFQLT
-677 GDDANARKLNPQRTW
+677 GDDANARKLNPQRAW
-692 QAVQAPPTPP
+692 HAVLGPDTPLD
-702 GAVIQDLR
+702 ATLEDLR
-710 PNHDRRLLATTSAG
+710 PNHDGRLLATSSAG
-724 EFVKTATGWEAAAPA
+724 EFVKTAIGWEAATPA
-739 PAARRNDHAAFNRLA
+739 PAAPRNDHAAFNRLA

-759 ALRRGSAK
+759 TLRRGSAK
-767 LTVNVMGSNN
+767 VTVNVMGSNN
-777 IESMKAK
+777 IESMKA
-784 QYAPAS
+784 QQFAPAS
-790 LTQNY
+790 FTQNY

-820 EGLKPIY
+820 EGLRPIY
-827 NEETALLHELDTRAA
+827 TEETALLRELDTRAT
-842 AATGAATATQ
+842 AATGAAG
-852 TRPMAAR
+852 RPMAER
-859 ITELG
+859 IDDLA
-864 PRLTSP
+864 PRLMSP

-900 EGALQKN
+900 EGALLKN
-907 GALNPAFQ
+907 GAINPAFR
-915 GKPRANDMLPQV
+915 GKPRDNDMLPQV
-927 ASVLRHSGIDNGHE
+927 ASVLRHSGIDDGHE
-941 VGQLLTSL
+941 VGQMLTSL
-949 QNVHFTLE
+949 QNAHFTLE
-957 RRNTQKPL
+957 RRNTQNPL
-965 DRSRTQ
+965 DGSRAQ
-971 GDHQALLR
+971 GDKQALLR

-985 VKVLNDISAALD
+985 VKVLNDISATLD
-997 GFAAEVNKPGAK
+997 GFADEVKKPGTK
-1009 DFGTIATAL
+1009 DFATIATAL

-1023 DTYEGS
+1023 EAYEGS

-1134 RTYGLTFTRFDRGLK
+1134 RNYGLTFTRFDRGLK

-1171 DTRTTAGD
+1171 DTKTTPGD

-1233 PAQGGLKPMALM
+1233 PTQAGLKPMELM

-1273 NKGRTDAEPVAGF
+1273 NKGQTDAEPVAGF

-1293 LGTVSLLSAERE
+1293 LGSVSLLSAERE

-1314 LHTDIYSSNRARF
+1314 LHTNIYSSNRARF

-1386 TADVKSLGETLE
+1386 QADVKALSESLE
-1398 KAFPGMSKNPSP
+1398 KAFPGVSKNPP
-1410 DGKNP
+1410 LDGKNP
-1415 EQVLHD
+1415 EQVLQD
-1421 LKRKYLTEKPDEN
+1421 LKRKYLTHRPDDN

-1477 QSAPSKRQID
+1477 QAAPSKRQID

-1520 AMKDTKG
+1520 AMKDTRG
-1527 ATRAEIKLEVRDD
+1527 TTRAEIKLEVRDD

-1548 ALSGRLTDAMLKD
+1548 ALSGRLTDQMLKD
-1561 MLSDKNNLRIKSIA
+1561 LLSDKNNLRIKSIA
-1575 VFQTAA
+1575 VFKTAA

-1588 PLPFVSYKSGSALSI
+1588 PFPFVSYKSGSALSI
-1603 ERLMGEVTFEY
+1603 ERLMGEVTFDY
-1614 GVDQTQPKK
+1614 GMDPTNPKK
-1623 ATVDGEIADR
+1623 ATADGDIADR
-1633 GDSQPAQELG
+1633 GDPQPAHELG
-1643 QATHGAFRPR
+1643 QANNGAFRPR

>member
-1 MDGVSMALPPVF
+1 MALPPVL

-23 HLNPAAASGTGPGPA
+23 HLNPAAATGTAAGPT

-53 TLQKSRNFTG
+53 TLQKSRHFAG
-63 ALFKARPG
+63 GLFKARPG

-78 SAPAANTPHTAP
+78 SAAAANTPQTAL
-90 APNGATASTAAAAS
+90 ASTAATASTTAAAT

-120 TGPTTGQQPAIPLTP
+120 TVPVGPGLAQPQAMALTP

-141 QNQKLTFGGGGQP
+141 HNQKLVFGAPGQT

-169 QRYQDLAPLN
+169 QRYQGLAELN
-179 TQDSQKSEY
+179 QNAEKTEY
-188 LMVDS
+188 LLVDS
-193 QNRLLHAHASD
+193 QHRLLHAHASD
-204 IAISVFKSSENRVTS
+204 TAISLFKSSDNRPYS
-219 ANDGKKMAMPT
+219 ASHVALPT

-241 KDANNT
+241 KDASNT
-247 AWRVHEN
+247 AWRIHEN
-254 KLYALQGGQWQEH
+254 KLYALQGGQWQE
-267 NQGATLKT
+267 NTQGATLKT
-275 LHNIGDGKLFA
+275 LHNIGDGQLFG
-286 LNDKGKVYALGDL
+286 LNDEGNVFSLNDL
-299 DTPLPF
+299 NTPLPF
-305 EHKVTALGRSPGGEL
+305 EHKVTALGRSPDGEL
-320 MALSKDSQNQ
+320 MALSEDTQGQ

-336 NALGPDLHDMHHLIP
+336 NALGPGVHDAHHLIA
-351 PTGTDNDEAMTPK
+351 PTGTDNDEAMKPK
-364 SVAIAGQRLLVT
+364 SVAIAGQRLLTT

-388 TVEERKKTMFVA
+388 TVNERQETRFVT
-400 GELTLQPAPPSPA
+400 GELTLQEAPPSRT
-413 LLAAFGNH
+413 LQAAFGNH
-421 TLSDFFHDEKNVLH
+421 TVSDFFHDDNNVLH

-443 LEHSAAWDDRKQDFV
+443 LEHSAAWDDKRQDFV
-458 PGWSMAPLIMDRQA
+458 PGWSMAPLVMDRQH
-472 GLPAL
+472 GLPVLA
-477 TPDPTTQIQLPRGKI
+477 PDAAAQIQLPRGKI
-492 ALLEEKSSALVQVP
+492 AHH
-506 RGEYARPQD
+506 D
-515 KRLVVNPPA
+515 N
-524 EELKETTEKTLLVQ
+524 TLLVQ

-544 WKKTSEKDI
+544 WKKTTEKDI

-565 IIDKDGKLKQLKVA
+565 LIDKDGKLKQLKVA

-601 AKGSALRGAEGVVAD
+601 AKGTAMRGAEHLVAD

-627 TLSDGKLRLHDQNGE
+627 TLSEGELRLHDQNGE
-642 RAVLPQ
+642 RALLPK
-648 PPGTGNIQ
+648 PPGTGDIQ
-656 AISTGGKDWFALRDG
+656 AISTGGKHWFALRDG
-671 AVYRLS
+671 TLFQLT

-692 QAVQAPPTPP
+692 HPVLGPDTPLD
-702 GAVIQDLR
+702 ATLEDLR
-710 PNHDRRLLATTSAG
+710 PNHDGRLLATTSTG
-724 EFVKTATGWEAAAPA
+724 EFVKTAVGWEAATPA
-739 PAARRNDHAAFNRLA
+739 PPPLRNDHAAFNRLA

-759 ALRRGSAK
+759 TLRRGTTK
-767 LTVNVMGSNN
+767 VTVNVMGSNN
-777 IESMKAK
+777 VESMKAK
-784 QYAPAS
+784 QFAPAS

-808 PADSLQHAWKGR
+808 PADSIQHAWKGR

-827 NEETALLHELDTRAA
+827 TEETALLRELHTR
-842 AATGAATATQ
+842 AATATG
-852 TRPMAAR
+852 TAARTPARPMAAR
-859 ITELG
+859 IEDLA
-864 PRLTSP
+864 PRLMSP
-870 ESSELAELFNW
+870 EASELAELFNW

-890 QKTLRELAED
+890 QKTLRELAQD
-900 EGALQKN
+900 EGALLKN
-907 GALNPAFQ
+907 GAINPAFR
-915 GKPRANDMLPQV
+915 GKPRNNDMLPDV
-927 ASVLRHSGIDNGHE
+927 ASVLRHSGIDNAHE
-941 VGQLLTSL
+941 VGQLLTTL
-949 QNVHFTLE
+949 QNAQFTLA
-957 RRNTQKPL
+957 RRNTQSPL
-965 DRSRTQ
+965 DGSRTQ

-997 GFAAEVNKPGAK
+997 GFADEVKKPGAK

-1023 DTYEGS
+1023 EAYEGS

-1078 GPNNADVTRSLTQ
+1078 GPNNADVTLALTE
-1091 ALRDLEPRE
+1091 ALMNLEPRE
-1100 SVKLNRNYGGGI
+1100 SLKLNRNYGGGI

-1171 DTRTTAGD
+1171 DTKTTPGD
-1179 SHANLQT
+1179 SHANIQS

-1215 IDDFM
+1215 IDDFIT
-1220 ADLMQTP
+1220 DLMQTQ

-1233 PAQGGLKPMALM
+1233 PAQGGLKPMELM

-1273 NKGRTDAEPVAGF
+1273 NKGQTDAEPVAGF

-1348 SNLFVAGGAP
+1348 NNLFVAGGVP

-1367 DNKTGKSYDVRF
+1367 DNKTGKTYDVRF

-1386 TADVKSLGETLE
+1386 HADVKALSESLE

-1410 DGKNP
+1410 EGKNP
-1415 EQVLHD
+1415 EQVLQD
-1421 LKRKYLTEKPDEN
+1421 LKRKYQTAQPDQN

-1447 DRQNTAAG
+1447 DRQNTAAS

-1477 QSAPSKRQID
+1477 QAAPSKRQID

-1502 QRIHDMMSADPQ
+1502 RRIHDMMSADPQ

-1527 ATRAEIKLEVRDD
+1527 TTRAEIKLEVRDD
-1540 IKERIEDG
+1540 IKQLIEDG
-1548 ALSGRLTDAMLKD
+1548 ALNGTLSDEMLKNI
-1561 MLSDKNNLRIKSIA
+1561 LGDKNNLRIKSIA
-1575 VFQTAA
+1575 VFKTAA

-1588 PLPFVSYKSGSALSI
+1588 PFPFVSYKSGSALSI
-1603 ERLMGEVTFEY
+1603 ERLMGEVTFDY
-1614 GVDQTQPKK
+1614 GMDQTNPKK
-1623 ATVDGEIADR
+1623 ATADGDIADR
-1633 GDSQPAQELG
+1633 GDPQPAHELG
-1643 QATHGAFRPR
+1643 QASNGAFRPR

>member
-1 MDGVSMALPPVF
+1 MALPPVS

-23 HLNPAAASGTGPGPA
+23 HLNPAAATATGPT

-53 TLQKSRNFTG
+53 TLQKSRNFAG
-63 ALFKARPG
+63 GLFKARPG

-78 SAPAANTPHTAP
+78 ASGAGNTTNTAL
-90 APNGATASTAAAAS
+90 APNAAAAS
-104 ATPQAN
+104 TTAAASTAPQAN
-110 APVPPNGPAP
+110 APVPPTGPAP
-120 TGPTTGQQPAIPLTP
+120 TAPTGPATIQLPAMAMTP

-141 QNQKLTFGGGGQP
+141 HNQQLTFGGSGQP

-169 QRYQDLAPLN
+169 QRYQGLAELN
-179 TQDSQKSEY
+179 QSTEKTEY
-188 LMVDS
+188 LLVDT
-193 QNRLLHAHASD
+193 QHRLLHAHASD
-204 IAISVFKSSENRVTS
+204 AAISLFKSSEKR
-219 ANDGKKMAMPT
+219 ANNAFDVAMPT
-230 DAHRAQITGVH
+230 DAHRAQVTGVH
-241 KDANNT
+241 KDANNM
-247 AWRVHEN
+247 AWRIHEN
-254 KLYALQGGQWQEH
+254 KLYALQGGQWQE
-267 NQGATLKT
+267 NTQGATLKT
-275 LHNIGDGKLFA
+275 LHNIGAGNLFGLNGEGRVYS
-286 LNDKGKVYALGDL
+286 LNDLN
-299 DTPLPF
+299 TPLNF
-305 EHKVTALGRSPGGEL
+305 DHKVTALGRSPDGQL
-320 MALSKDSQNQ
+320 MALSEDTQGQ

-336 NALGPDLHDMHHLIP
+336 NALGPDLHDVHHLIT
-351 PTGTDNDEAMTPK
+351 PTGTDNDEALKPK
-364 SVAIAGQRLLVT
+364 SVAIAGQRLLAT

-388 TVEERKKTMFVA
+388 AVDDRKKTMFVT

-421 TLSDFFHDEKNVLH
+421 TVSDFFHDDKNVLH

-443 LEHSAAWDDRKQDFV
+443 LEHSAAWDDKRQDFV
-458 PGWSMAPLIMDRQA
+458 PGWSMAPLVMDRQH
-472 GLPAL
+472 GLPVL
-477 TPDPTTQIQLPRGKI
+477 TPDAAAQIQLPRGKI
-492 ALLEEKSSALVQVP
+492 ASH
-506 RGEYARPQD
+506 D
-515 KRLVVNPPA
+515 N
-524 EELKETTEKTLLVQ
+524 TLLVQ

-544 WKKTSEKDI
+544 WKKTTEKDI

-565 IIDKDGKLKQLKVA
+565 IIDKDGKLKQLKVV

-601 AKGSALRGAEGVVAD
+601 AKGTALRGAEHLVAD

-627 TLSDGKLRLHDQNGE
+627 TLSDGELRLHDQNGE
-642 RAVLPQ
+642 RAQLPK
-648 PPGTGNIQ
+648 PPGTGDIQ
-656 AISTGGKDWFALRDG
+656 AISTGGKDWFALRGG
-671 AVYRLS
+671 ALFQLS

-692 QAVQAPPTPP
+692 QAVQGPTTPP
-702 GAVIQDLR
+702 GAVLQDLR
-710 PNHDRRLLATTSAG
+710 PHHDGRLLATTSAG
-724 EFVKTATGWEAAAPA
+724 EFVKTATGWEAATPA
-739 PAARRNDHAAFNRLA
+739 PAAPRNDHAAFNRLA

-759 ALRRGSAK
+759 TLRRGSAK

-777 IESMKAK
+777 VESMKVK
-784 QYAPAS
+784 QYAPAT
-790 LTQNY
+790 LRQNY
-795 LTSHLSLTGAAKV
+795 LTAHLSLTGAAKV

-820 EGLKPIY
+820 EGLRPIY
-827 NEETALLHELDTRAA
+827 TEETALLRELHTRAT
-842 AATGAATATQ
+842 AATGAPG
-852 TRPMAAR
+852 RPMAQR
-859 ITELG
+859 IDDLA

-870 ESSELAELFNW
+870 ESGELAELFNW

-890 QKTLRELAED
+890 QKTLRELAQD
-900 EGALQKN
+900 EGALLKN
-907 GALNPAFQ
+907 GAVNPAFR
-915 GKPRANDMLPQV
+915 GKPRTNDMLPQV
-927 ASVLRHSGIDNGHE
+927 ASVLRHSGIDNAHE
-941 VGQLLTSL
+941 LGQLLNSL
-949 QNVHFTLE
+949 ENAHFTLE
-957 RRNTQKPL
+957 RRNTEKPL
-965 DRSRTQ
+965 DGSRTQ
-971 GDHQALLR
+971 GDKQALLR

-997 GFAAEVNKPGAK
+997 GFADEVKKPGSK
-1009 DFGTIATAL
+1009 DFAPIATAL
-1018 ATLHN
+1018 AALHN

-1064 PLKRNVLQGLQTPA
+1064 PLKRNILQGMETPA

-1171 DTRTTAGD
+1171 DTKTTPGD
-1179 SHANLQT
+1179 SHANIQS

-1233 PAQGGLKPMALM
+1233 PTQAGLKPMELM

-1273 NKGRTDAEPVAGF
+1273 NKGQTDAEPVAGF

-1386 TADVKSLGETLE
+1386 TADVKTLGETLE
-1398 KAFPGMSKNPSP
+1398 KAFPGMSKNPSAE
-1410 DGKNP
+1410 GKNP
-1415 EQVLHD
+1415 EQVLQD
-1421 LKRKYLTEKPDEN
+1421 LKSKYLTATPDEN

-1477 QSAPSKRQID
+1477 QAAPSKRQID

-1527 ATRAEIKLEVRDD
+1527 TTRAEIKLEVRDD
-1540 IKERIEDG
+1540 IKERIETG
-1548 ALSGRLTDAMLKD
+1548 ALDGSLTDAMLKD
-1561 MLSDKNNLRIKSIA
+1561 MLGDKNNLRIKSIA
-1575 VFQTAA
+1575 VFKTAA

-1588 PLPFVSYKSGSALSI
+1588 PFPFVSYKSGSALSI

-1614 GVDQTQPKK
+1614 GMDPTNPKK
-1623 ATVDGEIADR
+1623 ATADGDIADR
-1633 GDSQPAQELG
+1633 GDSQPALELG
-1643 QATHGAFRPR
+1643 QVGNGAFRPR

>member
-1 MDGVSMALPPVF
+1 MA
-13 RGQTTNVGTT
+13 
-23 HLNPAAASGTGPGPA
+23 
-38 QRKNVLARMATASRS
+38 M
-53 TLQKSRNFTG
+53 
-63 ALFKARPG
+63 
-71 DASSIPR
+71 
-78 SAPAANTPHTAP
+78 
-90 APNGATASTAAAAS
+90 
-104 ATPQAN
+104 
-110 APVPPNGPAP
+110 
-120 TGPTTGQQPAIPLTP
+120 TP

-141 QNQKLTFGGGGQP
+141 HNQQLTFGGSGQP

-169 QRYQDLAPLN
+169 QRYQGLAELN
-179 TQDSQKSEY
+179 QSTEKTEY
-188 LMVDS
+188 LLVDM
-193 QNRLLHAHASD
+193 QHRLLHAHASD
-204 IAISVFKSSENRVTS
+204 AAISLFKSSEKR
-219 ANDGKKMAMPT
+219 ANNAFDVAMPT

-247 AWRVHEN
+247 AWRIHEN
-254 KLYALQGGQWQEH
+254 KLYALQGGQWQE
-267 NQGATLKT
+267 NTQGATLKT
-275 LHNIGDGKLFA
+275 LHNIGAGNLFGLNGEGRLYS
-286 LNDKGKVYALGDL
+286 LNDLN
-299 DTPLPF
+299 TPLNF
-305 EHKVTALGRSPGGEL
+305 DHKVTALGRSPDGQL
-320 MALSKDSQNQ
+320 MALSEDTQGQ

-336 NALGPDLHDMHHLIP
+336 NALGAGVHDVHHLIT
-351 PTGTDNDEAMTPK
+351 PTGTDNDEALKPK
-364 SVAIAGQRLLVT
+364 SVAIAGQRLLAT

-388 TVEERKKTMFVA
+388 AVDDRKKTMFVT

-421 TLSDFFHDEKNVLH
+421 TVSDFFHDDKNVLH

-443 LEHSAAWDDRKQDFV
+443 LEHSAAWDDKRQDFV
-458 PGWSMAPLIMDRQA
+458 PGWSMAPLVMDRQQ
-472 GLPAL
+472 GLPVL
-477 TPDPTTQIQLPRGKI
+477 TPDAAAQIQLPRGKI
-492 ALLEEKSSALVQVP
+492 ASH
-506 RGEYARPQD
+506 D
-515 KRLVVNPPA
+515 N
-524 EELKETTEKTLLVQ
+524 TLLVQ

-544 WKKTSEKDI
+544 WKKTTEKDI

-565 IIDKDGKLKQLKVA
+565 IIDKDGKLKQLKVV

-601 AKGSALRGAEGVVAD
+601 AKGTALRGAEHLVAD

-627 TLSDGKLRLHDQNGE
+627 TLSDGELRLHDQNGE
-642 RAVLPQ
+642 RAQLPK
-648 PPGTGNIQ
+648 PPGTGDIQ
-656 AISTGGKDWFALRDG
+656 AISTGGKDWFALRGG
-671 AVYRLS
+671 ALFRLS

-692 QAVQAPPTPP
+692 QAVQGPTTPP
-702 GAVIQDLR
+702 GAVLQDLR
-710 PNHDRRLLATTSAG
+710 PHHDGRLLATTSAG
-724 EFVKTATGWEAAAPA
+724 EFVKTATGWEAATPT
-739 PAARRNDHAAFNRLA
+739 PAAPRNDHAAFNRLA

-759 ALRRGSAK
+759 TLRRGSAK

-777 IESMKAK
+777 VESMKVK
-784 QYAPAS
+784 QYAPAT
-790 LTQNY
+790 LRQNY
-795 LTSHLSLTGAAKV
+795 LTAHLSLTGAAKV

-820 EGLKPIY
+820 EGLRPIY
-827 NEETALLHELDTRAA
+827 TEETALLRELHTRAT
-842 AATGAATATQ
+842 AATGAPG
-852 TRPMAAR
+852 RPMAQR
-859 ITELG
+859 IDDLA

-870 ESSELAELFNW
+870 ESGELAELFNW

-890 QKTLRELAED
+890 QKTLRELAQD
-900 EGALQKN
+900 EGALLKN
-907 GALNPAFQ
+907 GAVNPAFR
-915 GKPRANDMLPQV
+915 GKPRTNDMLSQV
-927 ASVLRHSGIDNGHE
+927 AGVLRHSGIDNAHE
-941 VGQLLTSL
+941 LGQLLDSL
-949 QNVHFTLE
+949 ENAHFTLE
-957 RRNTQKPL
+957 RRNTEKPL
-965 DRSRTQ
+965 DGSRTQ
-971 GDHQALLR
+971 GDKQALLR

-997 GFAAEVNKPGAK
+997 GFADEVKKPGAK
-1009 DFGTIATAL
+1009 DFAPIATAL
-1018 ATLHN
+1018 AALHN

-1064 PLKRNVLQGLQTPA
+1064 PLKRNILQGLETPA

-1171 DTRTTAGD
+1171 DTKTTPGD
-1179 SHANLQT
+1179 SHANIQS

-1233 PAQGGLKPMALM
+1233 PTQAGLKPMELM

-1273 NKGRTDAEPVAGF
+1273 NKGQTDAEPVAGF

-1386 TADVKSLGETLE
+1386 TADVKTLGETLE
-1398 KAFPGMSKNPSP
+1398 KAFPGLSKNPSAE
-1410 DGKNP
+1410 GKNP
-1415 EQVLHD
+1415 GQVLQD
-1421 LKRKYLTEKPDEN
+1421 LKSKYLTATPDEN

-1477 QSAPSKRQID
+1477 QAAPSKRQID

-1527 ATRAEIKLEVRDD
+1527 TTRAEIKLEVRDD
-1540 IKERIEDG
+1540 IKERVETG
-1548 ALSGRLTDAMLKD
+1548 ALDGSLTDAMLKD
-1561 MLSDKNNLRIKSIA
+1561 MLGDKNNLRIKSIA
-1575 VFQTAA
+1575 VFKTAA

-1588 PLPFVSYKSGSALSI
+1588 PFPFVSYKSGSALSI

-1614 GVDQTQPKK
+1614 GMDPTNPKK
-1623 ATVDGEIADR
+1623 ATADGDIADR
-1633 GDSQPAQELG
+1633 GDSQPALELG
-1643 QATHGAFRPR
+1643 QVGNGAFRPR